1 MARSTS
7 GVPLTRRSMLGGGSY
22 PYEGASPTSRELG
35 AWHPGLRSA
44 SSEIS
49 PSRDKLVARSRD
61 LDRNNGWAS
70 GGADRKTDAV
80 VGANIRLEARPNW
93 EALEWDADFADEWA
107 TRTEAKFR
115 SWANGNRMLCD
126 VERDLKF
133 GGMVRLAY
141 MNYLQDGECLLVT
154 YMLNRGGRY
163 GTCFKIIDTDRLCNP
178 NGQRNSETLRD
189 GVQLNPRTNEAVGYH
204 IRNAHPSDSSSTGEQ
219 FRWTYV
225 PRESRTGRPLAIHM
239 FNKRRAE
246 QKRGVSKLASVLKR
260 FKMLDR
266 YDDAELEAALLNAI
280 QAAVVTSP
288 YQPEDVAAA
297 LAPAG
302 EDMPGS
308 AYSEARMAYR
318 EHNKLTLN
326 GVQVAHLFGD
336 EDFKMVAAERPAAQY
351 PAFQAA
357 VLRSIA
363 AAFGL
368 SYEQL
373 SQDWSGIN
381 YSSARTLLNEIWR
394 GFTVDRFLFTQKVC
408 SLMYEAWLEEAVFR
422 GEVEIPGGPY
432 NFYKWRDELC
442 EALWLG
448 PGRGTIDPKKEEEA
462 NDLAINGRRSN
473 LSMLAA
479 DQGHDYRD
487 ILTQLAR
494 EEKLKEKLG
503 LNTPPPA
510 AGQTGAAQDDPNP
523 DDQDRRDQRESAGE
537 DA

>member
-1 MARSTS
+1 MSARSTS
-7 GVPLTRRSMLGGGSY
+7 GVPLTRRSMLGGGAY

-44 SSEIS
+44 SAEIN

-70 GGADRKTDAV
+70 GGADRRADGV

-93 EALEWDADFADEWA
+93 EAMDWEADFADDWA

-115 SWANGNRMLCD
+115 SWANGNRKLCD

-141 MNYLQDGECLLVT
+141 QTYLQDGECLLVT
-154 YMLNRGGRY
+154 YMLKRGGRY
-163 GTCFKIIDTDRLCNP
+163 GTCFKIVDTDRLCNP
-178 NGQRNSETLRD
+178 HGQNDNDTLRA
-189 GVQLNPRTNEAVGYH
+189 GVQLNPRTGEAIGYW
-204 IRNAHPSDSSSTGEQ
+204 IRNAHPSDSSTTGEQ
-219 FRWTYV
+219 FKWTYV

-280 QAAVVTSP
+280 QAAVITSP

-297 LAPAG
+297 IAPAN
-302 EDMPGS
+302 EDVLGS
-308 AYSEARMAYR
+308 AYNEARIAYR
-318 EHNKLTLN
+318 EHNKITLN
-326 GVQVAHLFGD
+326 GVQVNHLFGG
-336 EDFKMVAAERPAAQY
+336 EEFKMVGAERPAPQY

-394 GFTVDRFLFTQKVC
+394 GFTVDRFLFTQTVC

-432 NFYKWRDELC
+432 NFYKWRDEIC

-462 NDLAINGRRSN
+462 ADLAIAGGRSN
-473 LSMLAA
+473 LSIETAE
-479 DQGHDYRD
+479 QGRDYRD
-487 ILTQLAR
+487 VLTQLAR
-494 EEKLKEKLG
+494 EQKLRKKLG
-503 LNTPPPA
+503 LADPTPPG
-510 AGQTGAAQDDPNP
+510 AGAQANGDDNP
-523 DDQDRRDQRESAGE
+523 DDQDRRDERERAGE